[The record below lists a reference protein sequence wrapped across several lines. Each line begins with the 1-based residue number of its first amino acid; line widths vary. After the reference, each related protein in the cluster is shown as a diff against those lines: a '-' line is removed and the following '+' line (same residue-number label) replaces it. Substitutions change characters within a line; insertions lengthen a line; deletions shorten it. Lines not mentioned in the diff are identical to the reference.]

1 MNKYI
6 LYHWIIDT
14 LKKTSVCMGLLL
26 ISIGFLQSCDG
37 DDEVKNKPTLY
48 IITENI
54 GGLSTYGGTIPVEF
68 LCNLDWTASSEV
80 SWITLDETSGS
91 QSGVIHAKVTKN
103 EEEVERTG
111 IIKIVAGELQK
122 ILHISQKYRDTSIP
136 QLDITTKSPIKLAFE
151 GGNQSI
157 SFVCNVGGEVSAD
170 VDWITF
176 TDPLSGLEDGT
187 LNFVVEKNEKDE
199 VREGKISIVAQGIVK
214 TVDIIQQTKA
224 MGGVNLL
231 DTPEEDYS
239 FERITTNKY
248 WPALGEWGGS
258 NTEGIGKFGASATA
272 IRVSAGSPSPHT
284 GNSYLFL
291 RMRDGEQANSL
302 DWLWRKLNG
311 LIPGKSY
318 TFSFWYKT
326 PPEKDMVQTG
336 NIRLGAVVDVADI
349 STLSNPLAPEV
360 TFGYVAASDGVL
372 SSSDEHKK
380 VSYTFTMPA
389 GKTEVYIVW
398 RRNGHQQPF
407 LDDMSLVLNP

>member
-1 MNKYI
+1 MNENI
-6 LYHWIIDT
+6 LCHWT
-14 LKKTSVCMGLLL
+14 GMLRKVGVCVGLLL
-26 ISIGFLQSCDG
+26 ISIVFLQSCDD

-48 IITENI
+48 IITEDI
-54 GGLSTYGGTIPVEF
+54 RGLSTYGGTIPVEF
-68 LCNLDWTASSEV
+68 LCNLDWTVSSDV

-91 QSGVIHAKVTKN
+91 QSATIHTRVTKN
-103 EEEVERTG
+103 EERVDRTG
-111 IIKIVAGELQK
+111 TIKIVAGELQK
-122 ILHISQKYRDTSIP
+122 TLHITQKYRDTSVP
-136 QLDITTKSPIKLAFE
+136 QLDITTKSPIKLGFE
-151 GGNQSI
+151 GGSQSV
-157 SFVCNVGGEVSAD
+157 SFVCNVDWEASAD

-176 TDPLSGLEDGT
+176 IGAVSGLEDGT
-187 LNFVVEKNEKDE
+187 LNFVVEKNEEDE
-199 VREGKISIVAQGIVK
+199 VREGKITIIAQGATK
-214 TVDIIQQTKA
+214 TVDIIQQTEA

-272 IRVSAGSPSPHT
+272 VRVSANSPTPRT
-284 GNSYLFL
+284 GDSYLFL

-336 NIRLGAVVDVADI
+336 NIRLGAVIDVVDI

-360 TFGYVAASDGVL
+360 TFGYIAASDGVL

-398 RRNGHQQPF
+398 RRNGNQQPF

>member
-1 MNKYI
+1 MKEYVSCHWVKSLKMAS
-6 LYHWIIDT
+6 LY
-14 LKKTSVCMGLLL
+14 MGLLFF
-26 ISIGFLQSCDG
+26 SIGLLQSCDD

-48 IITENI
+48 VITEAI
-54 GGLSTYGGTIPVEF
+54 DGLSTYGGTVPVEF
-68 LCNLDWTASSEV
+68 LCNLDWNASADA

-91 QSGVIHAKVTKN
+91 QSGTINARVAKN
-103 EEEVERTG
+103 EEGVDRTAT
-111 IIKIVAGELQK
+111 ITLIAGELK
-122 ILHISQKYRDTSIP
+122 KTLKISQKYRDTSTP
-136 QLDITTKSPIKLAFE
+136 QLEISTKSPVKLGFE
-151 GGNQSI
+151 GGSQSI
-157 SFVCNVGGEVSAD
+157 SFVCNVTWEASTD

-176 TDPLSGLEDGT
+176 SNATSGLEDGT
-187 LNFVVEKNEKDE
+187 LNFMVEINEGDE
-199 VREGKISIVAQGIVK
+199 IREGVITITAQGIIK
-214 TVDIIQQTKA
+214 TVDVVQQTEA

-258 NTEGIGKFGASATA
+258 NTEGIGKFGVNNTA
-272 IRVSAGSPSPHT
+272 IRVSAGSPTPRT
-284 GNSYLFL
+284 GASYLFL
-291 RMRDGEQANSL
+291 RMRDSEQANSL
-302 DWLWRKLNG
+302 DWMWRKLKG

-326 PPEKDMVQTG
+326 PPEDALPQTG
-336 NIRLGAVVDVADI
+336 NIRLGAVIDPSDI
-349 STLSNPLAPEV
+349 ATLSNPLAQEV
-360 TFGYVAASDGVL
+360 TFGYVAASDGIL

-398 RRNGHQQPF
+398 RRNGHQQPY